1 MFIDT
6 AKINIK
12 AGNGGNGSVSFHRE
26 KYVAAGGPDG
36 GDGGRGGNVVFVAD
50 SNLSTLMDFRYKRK
64 YAAQNGEDGRA
75 ARCSGKNAPDLIIR
89 VPRGTLVRDA
99 QSGLVIADISG
110 DEPVVVA
117 RGGRG
122 GWGNVHFA
130 TPTRQIPKFAKPGGK
145 GEELEVRLEL
155 KLIADVGLVGFPN
168 VGKSTIISVISA
180 AKPKIANYHF
190 TTLSPVLGV
199 VRVGPEAS
207 FVAAD
212 IPGLIEGAAD
222 GVGLGHDFLRHVDR
236 CRLLLHVVDVSGSEG
251 RDPKD
256 DFEKINTELANF
268 SQELSARPQIVLGN
282 KCDIASPE
290 QIAEFRAFIEEKG
303 LVFLPVSAATRQG
316 LDKLPGVA
324 AAMEELARQGILVRW
339 REGYLPAQDVPLLQA
354 QAFEPLRGVLALHRN
369 DPLVRCGESARKERY
384 KSPEKGSEVT
394 QYLLVDGV
402 IRGAVMGHFRYGPYD
417 LHAVWL
423 ELPEQE
429 AAVRRDE
436 ILRAVYAVNGPREE
450 PPPFVP
456 VG

>member
-6 AKINIK
+6 AKINLK
-12 AGNGGNGSVSFHRE
+12 AGSGGNGSVSFHRE

-36 GDGGRGGNVVFVAD
+36 GDGGRGGSGVFVAD
-50 SNLSTLMDFRYKRK
+50 SSLSTLMDFRYKRK
-64 YAAQNGEDGRA
+64 YAAQNGEDGGA
-75 ARCSGKNAPDLIIR
+75 ARCSGKNAPDLVIR
-89 VPRGTLVRDA
+89 VPRGTVVRDA

-130 TPTRQIPKFAKPGGK
+130 TPTRQVPKFAKPGAR
-145 GEELEVRLEL
+145 GEELDVRLEL

-168 VGKSTIISVISA
+168 VGKSTILSVISA

-199 VRVGPEAS
+199 VYVGPEAS

-212 IPGLIEGAAD
+212 IPGLIEGAAE

-268 SQELSARPQIVLGN
+268 SHELSGRPQIVLGN

-290 QIAEFRAFIEEKG
+290 QIEAFRVFVEEKG
-303 LVFLPVSAATRQG
+303 LRFLPVSAATRQG
-316 LDKLPGVA
+316 LDKLPGIVYERLQQLPPVTVYEPEYVRPDPA
-324 AAMEELARQGILVRW
+324 LQDAR
-339 REGYLPAQDVPLLQA
+339 
-354 QAFEPLRGVLALHRN
+354 AFEITHADDGAWDIDAPWLERILEGSDVS
-369 DPLVRCGESARKERY
+369 DYESL
-384 KSPEKGSEVT
+384 
-394 QYLLVDGV
+394 QYFQRQLMDSGV
-402 IRGAVMGHFRYGPYD
+402 IDRLV
-417 LHAVWL
+417 
-423 ELPEQE
+423 ELGVQE
-429 AAVRRDE
+429 NDTIRIGEFEFDYV
-436 ILRAVYAVNGPREE
+436 
-450 PPPFVP
+450 F
-456 VG
+456 